1 MLAKPY
7 SIFNTKE
14 IKMSRKFLEGF
25 TATDKEYIGK
35 KLEATGEITD
45 LEFVEEKIELK
56 GAVVEPEVIM
66 SETEMAVDTTDSK
79 NNIVVANIKFTNSEL
94 KNLGLGE
101 TVLDILTNYISRTAG
116 PANIMHT
123 NIVPGTTIFP
133 VIKGMS
139 KGKKIA
145 AAYEAIGLYMV
156 SLVGKTKEHR
166 YFHFLLR
173 NGVKQSIMVK
183 NTDCEGRYISLNESL
198 KYVFKYIV
206 NISK

>member
-1 MLAKPY
+1 
-7 SIFNTKE
+7 
-14 IKMSRKFLEGF
+14 MSQKFLEGF
-25 TATDKEYIGK
+25 IDTDKEYIGK

-56 GAVVEPEVIM
+56 GAVVEPEVVM
-66 SETEMAVDTTDSK
+66 SETTMAVDTTDSVTTDSGVP
-79 NNIVVANIKFTNSEL
+79 IIIADVKFSNSEL

-123 NIVPGTTIFP
+123 SIIPGTTVFP
-133 VIKGMS
+133 VIKGMR

-145 AAYEAIGLYMV
+145 AAYETIGLYMV
-156 SLVGKTKEHR
+156 SWIGKTKDFR

-173 NGVKQSIMVK
+173 NGIKQTVIVK